1 MVQNVGPADRY
12 IRFLVGLSF
21 LLNIIILEP
30 GFFGGLIL
38 FILGAGFLVSVF
50 TGNCWVYTLLK
61 VDTCAE
67 AREATAESA
76 APHGHD
82 H

>member
-12 IRFLVGLSF
+12 IRFLVGISF

-38 FILGAGFLVSVF
+38 FVIGAGLLFSVY

-61 VDTCAE
+61 VNTCAE
-67 AREATAESA
+67 ACEAPAESA
-76 APHGHD
+76 APHGHG

>member
-12 IRFLVGLSF
+12 IRFLVGISF

-38 FILGAGFLVSVF
+38 FILGAGLLVSVY

-67 AREATAESA
+67 ACDADAGSA
-76 APHGHD
+76 PSQGHGH
-82 H
+82 

>member
-1 MVQNVGPADRY
+1 MAQNVGPADRY
-12 IRFLVGLSF
+12 IRFLVGISF

-38 FILGAGFLVSVF
+38 FILGAGLLFSVY

-61 VDTCAE
+61 INTCAE
-67 AREATAESA
+67 ACDAKAESA
-76 APHGHD
+76 PAGGHGH
-82 H
+82 